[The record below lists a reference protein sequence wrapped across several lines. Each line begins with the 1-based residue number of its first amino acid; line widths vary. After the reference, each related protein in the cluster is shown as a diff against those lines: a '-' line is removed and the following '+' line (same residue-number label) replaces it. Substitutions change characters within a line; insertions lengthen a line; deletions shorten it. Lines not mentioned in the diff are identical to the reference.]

1 MLTGLDLLL
10 LPSPRPPLLQA
21 AEVHKTATLLG
32 LQSCR
37 SHPSTTLLR
46 QRVVLQNPDVRP
58 EGSGGSERQQQQHT
72 LAHIVQRSVP
82 PAANLKL
89 VEVNGNRNL
98 ARLIAQSAVQPGVST
113 ILGQIAQSAPGAP
126 DFRLVEVRAACAGSG
141 GGSSTGSSGN
151 NGAEGSISYQEA
163 RRKLANA
170 VVCGYVSHSD
180 RETHLNPPDTQLLSS
195 YDKLVVLSH
204 TSLPQLAPGGST
216 TLGMDVAALQ
226 QQVEAAVLPAPMP
239 KSIVVVGWS
248 GPLADLMVSLAA
260 LPLHLQL
267 LLGGMGSMG
276 SQCVCQADMCEHQS
290 ARFFLHAWP
299 RYAALCPPEPALP
312 RSPSPPIISTCRLG
326 CATLLPPG
334 PR

>member
-1 MLTGLDLLL
+1 M
-10 LPSPRPPLLQA
+10 
-21 AEVHKTATLLG
+21 HKTATLLG

-58 EGSGGSERQQQQHT
+58 EGSSGGGSERQQQDHT

-89 VEVNGNRNL
+89 VEVNGNRNM

-141 GGSSTGSSGN
+141 GSSSSGN
-151 NGAEGSISYQEA
+151 SGAEGSISYQEA

-260 LPLHLQL
+260 LLLVQGLVSTGIQHVCQSDISKQRPASLAVLALTTTLQL
-267 LLGGMGSMG
+267 
-276 SQCVCQADMCEHQS
+276 
-290 ARFFLHAWP
+290 
-299 RYAALCPPEPALP
+299 
-312 RSPSPPIISTCRLG
+312 PS
-326 CATLLPPG
+326 
-334 PR
+334 

>member
-1 MLTGLDLLL
+1 M
-10 LPSPRPPLLQA
+10 
-21 AEVHKTATLLG
+21 HKTATLLG

-58 EGSGGSERQQQQHT
+58 EGSGGSSERQQQQHT

-141 GGSSTGSSGN
+141 GGGSSTGSAGN

-248 GPLADLMVSLAA
+248 GPLADLMVSAAPLLLLRRLGSGIMRSQRVRQAAAPCDLLAVMDM
-260 LPLHLQL
+260 LPL
-267 LLGGMGSMG
+267 
-276 SQCVCQADMCEHQS
+276 
-290 ARFFLHAWP
+290 P
-299 RYAALCPPEPALP
+299 
-312 RSPSPPIISTCRLG
+312 T
-326 CATLLPPG
+326 
-334 PR
+334 